1 VVDTG
6 ICNTEEDDLV
16 SEGTEVEWR
25 NGDVSGVGEV
35 KDKEGG
41 I

>member
-1 VVDTG
+1 MGKV
-6 ICNTEEDDLV
+6 EFLL
-16 SEGTEVEWR
+16 SEGLLAEVEEIGGR
-25 NGDVSGVGEV
+25 KGDVSGVGEV